1 MVQVVGTTHGTLS
14 RRGKSRIRG
23 ARPGTQT
30 PTPRS
35 PPLVESIADA
45 VARNRAAVDV
55 CGVVVRLRRSRTGR
69 VRRRRRSA

>member
-45 VARNRAAVDV
+45 VARNRAAV
-55 CGVVVRLRRSRTGR
+55 VVRLRRSRT
-69 VRRRRRSA
+69 VPVACASP

>member
-1 MVQVVGTTHGTLS
+1 MVVGTTHGTLS

-35 PPLVESIADA
+35 PPLVERD
-45 VARNRAAVDV
+45 
-55 CGVVVRLRRSRTGR
+55 
-69 VRRRRRSA
+69 RRRRRAQPRRCLH